1 LWVFKNQD
9 TMSSGSTKAVF
20 GAILANVLIAVS
32 KFVAAFFTGSSAM
45 VSEGIHSLVDSMNGL
60 LLLLGIKRSKKD
72 PDESHPFGYGLELY
86 FWSFVVAILVF
97 ALGGG
102 IALYEGVHHLLHPKP
117 ATDAN
122 PIWNFAVLGIAVLVE
137 GSSLIYALKEF
148 NLSNKGKG
156 FIQSIRESKDAVTFS
171 VIIEETAAIIGLL
184 IALLG
189 VTLVLVTGN
198 ILFDALA
205 SITIGLLLCGVS
217 AFMAVECKSLIVG
230 ESAQKVDVDKIE
242 ELLKSKNYIDS
253 YDRPKTLHFGP
264 ESILVAIDVDF
275 TNALTTENIEKY
287 TVELENNIRSINPHF
302 DRIYIESKAI

>member
-1 LWVFKNQD
+1 
-9 TMSSGSTKAVF
+9 MSSGSTKAVF

-60 LLLLGIKRSKKD
+60 LLLLGINRSKKPAD
-72 PDESHPFGYGLELY
+72 DSHPFGYGLELY

-102 IALYEGVHHLLHPKP
+102 IALYEGFHHLLNPKP
-117 ATDAN
+117 HAGGN
-122 PIWNFAVLGIAVLVE
+122 PIWNFSVLGIAIIVE

-148 NLSNKGKG
+148 NKDTKGKG
-156 FIQSIRESKDAVTFS
+156 FIQSLRDSKDAATFS

-198 ILFDALA
+198 IIFDALA
-205 SITIGLLLCGVS
+205 SIAIGLLLGGV
-217 AFMAVECKSLIVG
+217 ALFMAIECKSLIVG
-230 ESAQKVDVDKIE
+230 ESAQQVDIDEIQ
-242 ELLKSKNYIDS
+242 ELLTSKPYLNS
-253 YDRPKTLHFGP
+253 FEKPKTLHFGP
-264 ESILVAIDVDF
+264 ESILLAVDVVFKED
-275 TNALTTENIEKY
+275 LHLSDIEKY
-287 TVELENNIRSINPHF
+287 TMEIENNIRSINPHF
-302 DRIYIESKAI
+302 DRIYIEPAKQS